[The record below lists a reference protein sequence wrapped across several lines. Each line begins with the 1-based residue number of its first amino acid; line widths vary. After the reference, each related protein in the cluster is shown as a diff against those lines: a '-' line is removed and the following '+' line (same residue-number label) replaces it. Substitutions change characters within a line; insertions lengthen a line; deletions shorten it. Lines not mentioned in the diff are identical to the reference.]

1 MSATVEK
8 PAVSTD
14 RRIVYRSSGMPTQ
27 DGAGVKLTRLVGTP
41 KLPDLD
47 PILML
52 DTFRSDNPNDY
63 LAGFPEHPHR
73 GFETVSYMIKGS
85 IAHLDNHGGKG
96 IVTDGGVQWMT
107 AGRGVAHSEM
117 PAQTNGQLFGF
128 QLWLNL
134 PAREKMRDP
143 WYADIPAS
151 DIPQIDL
158 GGGNIAKLM
167 QAKPASRLMLVGG
180 YYDLTVPLAGP
191 RYEITHS
198 AIPLDRVTM
207 AALPGLSEVPE
218 DARRTPFSPIG
229 FRLGGGDPD
238 SLVRGSD
245 GRVRVQDEG
254 SQLAALALT
263 RTLPVA
269 EGERWLDLCAG
280 PGGKTAVLAA
290 EALAHGATLEA
301 NEISPA
307 RAGLVRQA
315 IAGVPLDVPVSEED
329 GRLRAQNAPD
339 TYDRILV
346 DAPCTGLGALR
357 RRPEARWR
365 KAPSDV
371 PALTGL
377 QRELLGA
384 AVSALKPGGVVA
396 YVTCSPHLA
405 ETSGVV
411 ADVRREWGAA
421 LEEVSAREVITGLS
435 DADPGLAPQADGSGR
450 AQLWPHR
457 HNTDAMSVSLLRR
470 V

>member
-143 WYADIPAS
+143 WYADIPAN

-158 GGGNIAKLM
+158 GGGNIAKLI
-167 QAKPASRLMLVGG
+167 VGEWNG
-180 YYDLTVPLAGP
+180 VKGAGP
-191 RYEITHS
+191 DR
-198 AIPLDRVTM
+198 AIAPFFADVT
-207 AALPGLSEVPE
+207 
-218 DARRTPFSPIG
+218 
-229 FRLGGGDPD
+229 
-238 SLVRGSD
+238 
-245 GRVRVQDEG
+245 
-254 SQLAALALT
+254 LAANGS
-263 RTLPVA
+263 V
-269 EGERWLDLCAG
+269 
-280 PGGKTAVLAA
+280 
-290 EALAHGATLEA
+290 
-301 NEISPA
+301 
-307 RAGLVRQA
+307 
-315 IAGVPLDVPVSEED
+315 DVPVPVGHNGFIYVFEGDARVGSETVRTGHLGVLSSGDKLHVEAE
-329 GRLRAQNAPD
+329 GQGARFLVIAGKPLREPIAKYGPFVMNTQDEIRHAIQD
-339 TYDRILV
+339 Y
-346 DAPCTGLGALR
+346 
-357 RRPEARWR
+357 
-365 KAPSDV
+365 
-371 PALTGL
+371 
-377 QRELLGA
+377 Q
-384 AVSALKPGGVVA
+384 
-396 YVTCSPHLA
+396 
-405 ETSGVV
+405 
-411 ADVRREWGAA
+411 
-421 LEEVSAREVITGLS
+421 
-435 DADPGLAPQADGSGR
+435 SGR
-450 AQLWPHR
+450 F
-457 HNTDAMSVSLLRR
+457 
-470 V
+470 